1 MSSRGLRSL
10 SAVVLIFVFSIL
22 STAAVSANTNSKSV
36 NTTTGECANSNE
48 SCGAL
53 VYGTN
58 GVSGQLW
65 GTGSASLHDY
75 LCVHTP
81 AEGSFKSFGGTY
93 ALSVWDGTT
102 LLGSGTYPV
111 ASGVSCTADYDAG
124 AGTPVTFTYPASGHV
139 TYAVSISS
147 VNPGN
152 AQGMFATYNSVL
164 NRVVDTKG
172 EGHANSESVA
182 PFGPTGE
189 VPEVPAAALLILT
202 GGLGAGWFLL
212 RRRTDD
218 SSITTS

>member
-1 MSSRGLRSL
+1 MSSHGLRPL
-10 SAVVLIFVFSIL
+10 SAVVLIFLFSIF

-36 NTTTGECANSNE
+36 NTTTGECTTGE

-58 GVSGQLW
+58 GVSGRLF
-65 GTGSASLHDY
+65 GTGSASLVDY

-81 AEGSFKSFGGTY
+81 AEGSFKSFGGSYSLT
-93 ALSVWDGTT
+93 VWNGTT
-102 LLGSGTYPV
+102 LLTSASYPV
-111 ASGVSCTADYDAG
+111 ASGTDCTADNDAATG
-124 AGTPVTFTYPASGHV
+124 SAAIFTYPASGFV
-139 TYAVSISS
+139 TYAVSISGVTS
-147 VNPGN
+147 GD
-152 AQGMFATYNSVL
+152 AQSMFAKYNSVL

-212 RRRTDD
+212 RRRNDD
-218 SSITTS
+218 SSISTN